1 MNIVAMDALAKI
13 EERLGL
19 FYTDSKK
26 DNNPNLIIQSPTVSL
41 ILLLLT
47 QLL

>member
-19 FYTDSKK
+19 FYKDSKK
-26 DNNPNLIIQSPTVSL
+26 HNNPNLFYINSEFITTL
-41 ILLLLT
+41 
-47 QLL
+47 